1 MTEDNLMNLDELTL
15 PVLALRNI
23 VLMPELKITL
33 DVQREQSKEA
43 VETAV
48 EDDLFLA
55 VFSQKDGDDELPSYH
70 DLEKIGSLAKVEQV
84 IEVNNTGIL
93 RVTLQGLR
101 RIQLTDEVLDFYEN
115 RPLSDF
121 DYSDV
126 PNIQLLREEPM
137 SPSELM
143 HVAAKRRVLEDLFR
157 TYSLESNRQ
166 SPESLTQFEA
176 EKDDGRFVDRVA
188 GQILTDAEDR
198 QNYLNLTDL
207 QERLDT
213 LLERLAVN
221 INLNRLEKEIEAKVR
236 VNVDKNQRDYFLREQ
251 IRVISEELGD
261 DASPDRVIEEYEE
274 KLEAIDLEDKYK
286 EKILKEIHKLSL
298 YPSQSPEI
306 GLTRSYLDTIFD
318 LSWGKIRPV
327 NYNIDRIEKALN
339 KDHYALYDVK
349 ERILEFIAVQKLR
362 AEKGEKESKGPIL
375 CLVGPPGVGKTSIAA
390 SIAKAMGRDYVRMS
404 LGGVT
409 DEAEIR
415 GHRKTYIGAMPGRI
429 INALIQAGSDN
440 PLILMDEIDKLSSDY
455 KGDPTSALLEVLD
468 PEQNNNFR
476 DHYLEVPYDLSQVLF
491 ITTANRRDLIP
502 QPLLDR
508 MEIIELNGYTLIEK
522 YQIARRHL
530 LPKQLEENALTSKDL
545 TVYKSAILDLI
556 NNYTAEA
563 GVRQLER
570 VLGKVCR
577 KAALEIAGKKD
588 RGEAVEKITVTKDN
602 LIDYAGKPKYF
613 YDKVGRQARV
623 GLVRGLAWTAA
634 GGDTLEIEAQVMPG
648 KGRLNI
654 TGQLGDVM
662 QESCQVAL
670 AYVRSLSDQFKIE
683 EDYFD
688 KHDIHVHVPA
698 GAVPKDGPSA
708 GVTLTTAIL
717 SAITKTKVNA
727 DLAMTGE
734 ITLSGRVLPIGGLKE
749 KLIAADRAGIKKVFI
764 PEENG
769 RDLDEVAPEVL
780 DRLEVIKVSSGQELL
795 DHIFK

>member
-101 RIQLTDEVLDFYEN
+101 RIQLTDEVLDFYEH
-115 RPLSDF
+115 RPLSYI

-126 PNIQLLREEPM
+126 PNIQLLREEPL

-157 TYSLESNRQ
+157 TYALESNRQ

-207 QERLDT
+207 QERLDI

-261 DASPDRVIEEYEE
+261 DASPDRAIEEYEE

-318 LSWGKIRPV
+318 LPWGKVRPV
-327 NYNIDRIEKALN
+327 NYNINRIEKALN

-530 LPKQLEENALTSKDL
+530 IPKQLEENALSGHNL
-545 TVYKSAILDLI
+545 TLYKSAILDLI

-570 VLGKVCR
+570 VIGKVCR
-577 KAALEIAGKKD
+577 KVALEIAGKKD
-588 RGEAVEKITVTKDN
+588 RGETVEKITVTKDS
-602 LIDYAGKPKYF
+602 LINYAGKPKYF
-613 YDKVGRQARV
+613 YDKVGRQARI
-623 GLVRGLAWTAA
+623 GLVRGLAWTAS

-648 KGRLNI
+648 KGRLSI

-670 AYVRSLSDQFKIE
+670 AYVRSLSDQFKIG

-717 SAITKTKVNA
+717 SAITKTKINA

-795 DHIFK
+795 DRIF

>member
-1 MTEDNLMNLDELTL
+1 
-15 PVLALRNI
+15 
-23 VLMPELKITL
+23 
-33 DVQREQSKEA
+33 
-43 VETAV
+43 
-48 EDDLFLA
+48 
-55 VFSQKDGDDELPSYH
+55 
-70 DLEKIGSLAKVEQV
+70 
-84 IEVNNTGIL
+84 
-93 RVTLQGLR
+93 
-101 RIQLTDEVLDFYEN
+101 
-115 RPLSDF
+115 
-121 DYSDV
+121 
-126 PNIQLLREEPM
+126 
-137 SPSELM
+137 
-143 HVAAKRRVLEDLFR
+143 
-157 TYSLESNRQ
+157 
-166 SPESLTQFEA
+166 
-176 EKDDGRFVDRVA
+176 
-188 GQILTDAEDR
+188 
-198 QNYLNLTDL
+198 
-207 QERLDT
+207 
-213 LLERLAVN
+213 
-221 INLNRLEKEIEAKVR
+221 
-236 VNVDKNQRDYFLREQ
+236 
-251 IRVISEELGD
+251 
-261 DASPDRVIEEYEE
+261 
-274 KLEAIDLEDKYK
+274 
-286 EKILKEIHKLSL
+286 
-298 YPSQSPEI
+298 
-306 GLTRSYLDTIFD
+306 
-318 LSWGKIRPV
+318 
-327 NYNIDRIEKALN
+327 
-339 KDHYALYDVK
+339 
-349 ERILEFIAVQKLR
+349 
-362 AEKGEKESKGPIL
+362 
-375 CLVGPPGVGKTSIAA
+375 
-390 SIAKAMGRDYVRMS
+390 
-404 LGGVT
+404 
-409 DEAEIR
+409 
-415 GHRKTYIGAMPGRI
+415 
-429 INALIQAGSDN
+429 
-440 PLILMDEIDKLSSDY
+440 
-455 KGDPTSALLEVLD
+455 
-468 PEQNNNFR
+468 
-476 DHYLEVPYDLSQVLF
+476 
-491 ITTANRRDLIP
+491 
-502 QPLLDR
+502 
-508 MEIIELNGYTLIEK
+508 
-522 YQIARRHL
+522 L

-780 DRLEVIKVSSGQELL
+780 DRLEIIQVSSGQELL